1 MPTKP
6 ERPYCDHCQRPLR
19 TCLCRWVAPLTNLA
33 EVIILQHPLET
44 HNPKNTARLLHMSL
58 HKSEMFEGEQF
69 ADDFLATL
77 LSRGSKTNLLLY
89 PPTPAEDSPQLI
101 APAPLPPLPQP
112 EQIRLIVID
121 GTWRKSR
128 KMLYLNPLLQGL
140 PRMSLADCPPSAYTA
155 IRKAQK
161 DNQLST
167 LEASCY
173 ALQQLENSRVDY
185 ASLLMAFEGFV
196 RQQQAFVPPR
206 H

>member
-1 MPTKP
+1 MTTP
-6 ERPYCDHCQRPLR
+6 ERPYCGHCQRPLR
-19 TCLCRWVAPLTNLA
+19 TCVCRWIVPLSNLV

-44 HNPKNTARLLHMSL
+44 HNAKNTVRLLHMSL
-58 HKSEMFEGEQF
+58 QQSRLVEGEQF

-77 LSRGSKTNLLLY
+77 LGEGDKTNVLLY
-89 PPTPAEDSPQLI
+89 PPTPEEDTLKLT
-101 APAPLPPLPQP
+101 APAPLPQLPLP
-112 EQIRLIVID
+112 EHIRLIVID

-128 KMLYLNPLLQGL
+128 KMLYLNPLLQAL
-140 PRMSLADCPPSAYTA
+140 PRLSLADCPPSAYA

-173 ALQQLENSRVDY
+173 ALQQLENIRVDY
-185 ASLLMAFEGFV
+185 APLLHAFKGFV
-196 RQQQAFVPPR
+196 RQQQAFIPSR

>member
-1 MPTKP
+1 MTTP
-6 ERPYCDHCQRPLR
+6 ERPYCGHCQRPLR
-19 TCLCRWVAPLTNLA
+19 TCVCRWIVPLSNLV

-44 HNPKNTARLLHMSL
+44 HNAKNTARLLHMSL
-58 HKSEMFEGEQF
+58 QQSRLVEGEQF

-77 LSRGSKTNLLLY
+77 LGEGDKTNVLLY
-89 PPTPAEDSPQLI
+89 PPTPEEDTLKLT
-101 APAPLPPLPQP
+101 APAPLPQLPLP
-112 EQIRLIVID
+112 EHIRLIVID

-128 KMLYLNPLLQGL
+128 KMLYLNPLLQAL
-140 PRMSLADCPPSAYTA
+140 PRLSLADCPPSAYA

-173 ALQQLENSRVDY
+173 ALQQLENTRVDY
-185 ASLLMAFEGFV
+185 APLLHAFEGFV
-196 RQQQAFVPPR
+196 RQQQAFIPSR